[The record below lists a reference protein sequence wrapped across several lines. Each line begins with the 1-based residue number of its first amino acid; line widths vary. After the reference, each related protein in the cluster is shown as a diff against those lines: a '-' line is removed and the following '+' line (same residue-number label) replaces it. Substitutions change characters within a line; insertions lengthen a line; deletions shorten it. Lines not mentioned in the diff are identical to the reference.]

1 MLVENLIVALCVGTT
16 ALDTLIYASIRAS
29 RPALLNPRTPWMVS
43 ASVGA
48 LLLEALGRLGVV
60 PLPPHLMPVVL
71 ALITVRHIIA
81 LTRGFLRV
89 TRPETDLEEE
99 VREKALLL
107 RRAQTDLIRAEKL
120 ASVGLIAAGV
130 AHEINNPTA
139 YALANLRLL
148 EDALATLRAHRAA
161 VASRA
166 AGGAAA
172 PPPPTEAQD
181 AERVADEALRDALEG
196 IFRIRDIVAD
206 LKSLSQ
212 RDVRVPEVV
221 RLAKVIETSV
231 ALTRPAVRLS
241 ATVELALDQSCFVLG
256 HTGQLSQVIINL
268 VVNAAEAM
276 PEEPT
281 RPGTIEVRTFAVE
294 GEIALEVRDNG
305 RGIPAA
311 ELGEVFRPHY
321 STKATGTGLGLA
333 ISRRIVEEHG
343 GRIEV
348 ESVLGEGT
356 TFRVVLPQHAA
367 PEAPEPT
374 PDAAT
379 AGRASAT
386 TAAPTNDAT
395 RATRPA
401 PAAPIAPLLRASQ
414 PAPAAGAARKLVLL
428 IDDEAFLLKILARFI
443 GRQHRVTTASSA
455 DDALRLVRDGAN
467 PDLVLCDLVMPGKSG
482 ADFYLTLQRERPDL
496 AERVTFMSGGGTD
509 AKLHDFASAVGRPR
523 LQKPL
528 EPDALL
534 AYLDAQLA
542 PPTRD

>member
-1 MLVENLIVALCVGTT
+1 MVRVEHIIIVVCFGVAAVHGLLYVAMRTAQPVRYNPRSPAMVLAAAVGLLVE
-16 ALDTLIYASIRAS
+16 
-29 RPALLNPRTPWMVS
+29 
-43 ASVGA
+43 A
-48 LLLEALGRLGVV
+48 LLLLNDVRLPYV
-60 PLPPHLMPVVL
+60 MPTVL
-71 ALITVRHIIA
+71 AA
-81 LTRGFLRV
+81 LTLGNVAMVVHGFVNALRI
-89 TRPETDLEEE
+89 EA
-99 VREKALLL
+99 ALAVFAKERSVQL
-107 RRAQTDLIRAEKL
+107 RRAQTDLVRAEQL

-148 EDALATLRAHRAA
+148 EDALDTLRAHRAA
-161 VASRA
+161 SPRRA
-166 AGGAAA
+166 AGSAAV
-172 PPPPTEAQD
+172 PPTPTEAAE
-181 AERVADEALRDALEG
+181 AERLAEEALRDALEG

-212 RDVRVPEVV
+212 HDARVPEVV

-231 ALTRPAVRLS
+231 ALARPSVRLAAS
-241 ATVELALDQSCFVLG
+241 VTLALDQGCFVLG

-281 RPGTIEVRTFAVE
+281 RPGTIEVRTLAID
-294 GEIALEVRDNG
+294 GEVALEVRDNG

-311 ELGEVFRPHY
+311 ELGEVFRPLY
-321 STKATGTGLGLA
+321 TTKAAGTGLGLA

-348 ESVLGEGT
+348 ESIVGEGT

-367 PEAPEPT
+367 PEAAEPT
-374 PDAAT
+374 TDTRPAAPPLT
-379 AGRASAT
+379 DSPPVPVAALPPAAE
-386 TAAPTNDAT
+386 AAPTAS
-395 RATRPA
+395 A
-401 PAAPIAPLLRASQ
+401 P
-414 PAPAAGAARKLVLL
+414 RKLVLL

-443 GRQHRVTTASSA
+443 GRHHRVTTASSA
-455 DDALRLVRDGAN
+455 DDALRLVRDGAS

-482 ADFYLTLQRERPDL
+482 ADFYLALRRERPDL

-509 AKLHDFASAVGRPR
+509 EKLHDFASKVGRPR

-528 EPDALL
+528 ETDALL
-534 AYLDAQLA
+534 VYLDTELA
-542 PPTRD
+542 PPSSD

>member
-1 MLVENLIVALCVGTT
+1 MLVENLIVALCAGTT
-16 ALDTLIYASIRAS
+16 ALVALIYASVRAS
-29 RPALLNPRTPWMVS
+29 RPALLNPRTPWMVL

-60 PLPPHLMPVVL
+60 PLPPHVMPVVL
-71 ALITVRHIIA
+71 ALLTLRHLIA
-81 LTRGFLRV
+81 FARGFLRA
-89 TRPETDLEEE
+89 TRPETDLEEQ
-99 VREKALLL
+99 VREKALQL
-107 RRAQTDLIRAEKL
+107 RRAQTDLVRAEKL

-148 EDALATLRAHRAA
+148 EDALETLRAHRAA
-161 VASRA
+161 APRRA
-166 AGGAAA
+166 AGSAGA
-172 PPPPTEAQD
+172 PPTPAEAQD
-181 AERVADEALRDALEG
+181 AERLADEALRDALEG
-196 IFRIRDIVAD
+196 IFRIRDIVAG

-212 RDVRVPEVV
+212 QDARVPEAV
-221 RLAKVIETSV
+221 RLSKVIETSV
-231 ALTRPAVRLS
+231 GLARPAVRLA
-241 ATVELALDQSCFVLG
+241 ATVTLALDRSCFVLG

-281 RPGTIEVRTFAVE
+281 RPGTIEVRTLAVE

-311 ELGEVFRPHY
+311 ELGEVFRPLY
-321 STKATGTGLGLA
+321 TTKATGTGLGLA

-348 ESVLGEGT
+348 ESIVGEGT

-367 PEAPEPT
+367 PEAAEPT
-374 PDAAT
+374 TDTRPAAPPLT
-379 AGRASAT
+379 DSPPVPVAALPPAAE
-386 TAAPTNDAT
+386 AAPTAS
-395 RATRPA
+395 A
-401 PAAPIAPLLRASQ
+401 P
-414 PAPAAGAARKLVLL
+414 RKLVLL

-443 GRQHRVTTASSA
+443 GRHHRVTTASSA
-455 DDALRLVRDGAN
+455 DDALRLVRDGAS

-482 ADFYLTLQRERPDL
+482 ADFYLALRRERPDL
-496 AERVTFMSGGGTD
+496 ADRVTFMSGGGTD
-509 AKLHDFASAVGRPR
+509 EKLHDFASKVGRPR

-534 AYLDAQLA
+534 VYLDAQLA
-542 PPTRD
+542 PPSSD